1 MKDLSTILQLT
12 LLKIN
17 TIGHFIWKSKQESL
31 LKIYEWTEFPRNF
44 VSQKWGRPFSE
55 KKDGVTSTRLEDAIP
70 RRRGT
75 ARRIS
80 SVRSVFRARIVF
92 DFRPIKVDSAHRP
105 VFRGA
110 DTPGG
115 LLSAGWI
122 RTFGSRDRAQYPVPD
137 LSRGLRHVSLLRDSE
152 KYYLSASWHINSPY
166 AMIIKVSRDTVSGR
180 RSICSGGAVIHTGCP
195 AKGASYPHRGCE
207 SSLPSMY
214 SFLISFINFS
224 RDSKP
229 FSLKSI

>member
-1 MKDLSTILQLT
+1 MDGISFRKNGGDRFL
-12 LLKIN
+12 
-17 TIGHFIWKSKQESL
+17 
-31 LKIYEWTEFPRNF
+31 
-44 VSQKWGRPFSE
+44 E

-70 RRRGT
+70 RRRGA
-75 ARRIS
+75 ARRVS

-137 LSRGLRHVSLLRDSE
+137 LSRGLRLR
-152 KYYLSASWHINSPY
+152 LSPPRLREILF
-166 AMIIKVSRDTVSGR
+166 K
-180 RSICSGGAVIHTGCP
+180 C
-195 AKGASYPHRGCE
+195 
-207 SSLPSMY
+207 
-214 SFLISFINFS
+214 FLAY
-224 RDSKP
+224 K
-229 FSLKSI
+229 